1 MGHGISFKCPHC
13 GQEINLLFGGGMGV
27 ITNFAK
33 NKEKYERILKYGDEE
48 LKNKI
53 LSGEYNNTVEMMLNE
68 LLYKFSE
75 PNPAFASKL
84 KDENGKLLPTVI
96 VYSDYTYEDIFQCSK
111 CHNIS
116 RQPFTFIQVDD
127 GLIAFRLDITICE
140 KCHEHLV
147 VLPEIDS
154 IIDFDL
160 YNFFCPKCHKVI
172 KSDDFPEGTYLE
184 SIEWD

>member
-1 MGHGISFKCPHC
+1 
-13 GQEINLLFGGGMGV
+13 
-27 ITNFAK
+27 
-33 NKEKYERILKYGDEE
+33 
-48 LKNKI
+48 
-53 LSGEYNNTVEMMLNE
+53 MMLNE

-111 CHNIS
+111 CH
-116 RQPFTFIQVDD
+116 
-127 GLIAFRLDITICE
+127 
-140 KCHEHLV
+140 
-147 VLPEIDS
+147 
-154 IIDFDL
+154 
-160 YNFFCPKCHKVI
+160 KVI